1 MRAMKAGDI
10 VKPRDET
17 AENIAERIANFYPL
31 KPNRSPGCVASW
43 RGACPV
49 HGGKSRTSF
58 VLSVSVSG
66 RILINCFLGCSIDE
80 IAAQIETDIGIS
92 LPRGTVRDDDAIRSV
107 AEAVNG
113 LTFSGRTAATDQAVL
128 RALLEISRRIGSLE
142 IGASLRE
149 LAEIG

>member
-1 MRAMKAGDI
+1 MRALKAGDI
-10 VKPRDET
+10 VNPRDET
-17 AENIAERIANFYPL
+17 AENIAERIANFSPL
-31 KPNRSPGCVASW
+31 KPNRSTGCVASW

-92 LPRGTVRDDDAIRSV
+92 LPRGTVRDDDAIRSF
-107 AEAVNG
+107 AEAVNA
-113 LTFSGRTAATDQAVL
+113 LTFPPLTPPTIPPVL
-128 RALLEISRRIGSLE
+128 L
-142 IGASLRE
+142 
-149 LAEIG
+149 